1 MSVVVPAYNEEAGI
15 SRVIE
20 ALHGRLA
27 GFGRPYEIIV
37 VDNAS
42 QDGTVAVLEGLL
54 DGDRVRVLRNNVNRG
69 KGFSVRRGMLDAR
82 GDLRLLCDADCGPSL
97 ESLPAML
104 RAIEHADVVAG
115 SRVASGAQVDRQQPL
130 RRRIVGWPFIA
141 LTRLLMREPTRDVYC
156 GFKLWRGAA
165 AEAVFSRQRLTGWV
179 FDAEVLA
186 LARGLGFRVTE
197 VGVAWAD
204 RRGSKLSITQVLV
217 PAVRELLD
225 ARRNVRAQVHASRR
239 ESAPATDAAD
249 PGPDSQL
256 VADSA
261 AERGA

>member
-1 MSVVVPAYNEEAGI
+1 VPAYNEQAGI
-15 SRVIE
+15 ARLIE
-20 ALHGRLA
+20 ALRERLGQLGRS
-27 GFGRPYEIIV
+27 YEIVV

-42 QDGTVAVLEGLL
+42 QDGTLQVLEPLL
-54 DGDRVRVLRNNVNRG
+54 GERVRVLSNDVNRG

-82 GDLRLLCDADCGPSL
+82 GDRRLLCDADCGPSL
-97 ESLPAML
+97 ASLARML
-104 RAIEHADVVAG
+104 EALEHADVVAG

-130 RRRIVGWPFIA
+130 RRRLVGWPFIA

-156 GFKLWRGAA
+156 GFKLWRGDAA
-165 AEAVFSRQRLTGWV
+165 QAVFSRQRLTGWV

-217 PAVRELLD
+217 PAVRELLA
-225 ARRNVRAQVHASRR
+225 ARQNVRAQLHAARR
-239 ESAPATDAAD
+239 ERSRVAECEE
-249 PGPDSQL
+249 PDSS
-256 VADSA
+256 DSA
-261 AERGA
+261 LVPDPAEPTA